1 MNNEEAI
8 EYIKNYKYDNEVR
21 QAIDTVLD
29 YIEKLENM
37 YKKEYNEHMEMKR
50 QNEVLRNNER
60 ILKEK
65 IEELEKKNKD
75 LCENYCPKYKE
86 LEEKLKI
93 QTENYN
99 SAYEDI
105 NWFCDKY
112 IPKQKIKEL
121 KEKIHNTLDNNG
133 ITRAYQIKIDE
144 YFEELLEEEKCQL

>member
-8 EYIKNYKYDNEVR
+8 KGLKEDIYNLKNFLTDTEKEKW
-21 QAIDTVLD
+21 QEAIDTVLN
-29 YIEKLENM
+29 Y
-37 YKKEYNEHMEMKR
+37 
-50 QNEVLRNNER
+50 
-60 ILKEK
+60 

-93 QTENYN
+93 QTQNYN

-112 IPKQKIKEL
+112 ISKQKIKEL

-144 YFEELLEEEKCQL
+144 YFEELLESEN